1 MTLERFMNS
10 PLRQVC
16 VIAVLSAIA
25 ACTSSKPPLDYIGPN
40 MVDGPSVK
48 AQRADC
54 RMNMDAADPTCIR
67 GVRLPPKGSVP
78 TNYEPYPYAT
88 DDGETAGKM
97 LKNPLRPTKALLE
110 RGQKLFEIYC
120 VVCHGVKGDGSGFI
134 VPKFPQPPPLFSEK
148 MMDWSDGRIFHVM
161 TRGQNL
167 MPSYASQITADE
179 RWAIVQYVRVLQR
192 AAHPSDADLKR
203 LK

>member
-1 MTLERFMNS
+1 MKSAKYTTKFLG
-10 PLRQVC
+10 
-16 VIAVLSAIA
+16 IAALALA

-48 AQRADC
+48 AQREDC
-54 RMNMDAADPTCIR
+54 RMDMDTQDPHCIR
-67 GVRLPPKGSVP
+67 GVRMPPKGTIP
-78 TNYEPYPYAT
+78 IDYEPYPYTVDEGDA
-88 DDGETAGKM
+88 AGKA
-97 LKNPLRPTKALLE
+97 LKNPLRPTKAILE
-110 RGQKLFEIYC
+110 RGQKLYETYC
-120 VVCHGVKGDGSGFI
+120 VVCHGTKGDGAGPI

-148 MMDWSDGRIFHVM
+148 VSDWSDGRIFHVM

-167 MPSYASQITADE
+167 MLSYASQVTADE
-179 RWAIVQYVRVLQR
+179 RWAIVHYVRALQR